1 MRRKHSYTFLFT
13 CFSLSAAVSAIFLLH
28 LQFCHPFRFQSCC
41 SFVLQLLRCCIHL
54 VPRRILNALM
64 TTDVAST
71 LNWKGKGDKK
81 SFEALNVCSIV
92 KGKSNSLTNLLLF
105 ESLYLY
111 KTCKVDL
118 ISVETIARSVKNLI
132 KPAPFKECFRQWKPC

>member
-1 MRRKHSYTFLFT
+1 LGRIGGDNVRD
-13 CFSLSAAVSAIFLLH
+13 CG
-28 LQFCHPFRFQSCC
+28 
-41 SFVLQLLRCCIHL
+41 
-54 VPRRILNALM
+54 RRILNALM
-64 TTDVAST
+64 TTDVANT

-92 KGKSNSLTNLLLF
+92 KGKNNSLTNLLLF

-132 KPAPFKECFRQWKPC
+132 KS

>member
-1 MRRKHSYTFLFT
+1 MSYLGRIGGDNVRD
-13 CFSLSAAVSAIFLLH
+13 CG
-28 LQFCHPFRFQSCC
+28 
-41 SFVLQLLRCCIHL
+41 
-54 VPRRILNALM
+54 RRILNARM
-64 TTDVAST
+64 TTDVANT

-92 KGKSNSLTNLLLF
+92 KGKNNSLTNLLLF

-132 KPAPFKECFRQWKPC
+132 KPAPFKECFRHWKPC